1 MKMLNIAFLAILLF
15 SFQSLKSQNILKPEN
30 VFNLYFN
37 SFVKYDDE
45 SVKELN
51 SYLINFLGKES
62 THRIKLKDTYN
73 ERIDDYSRLFLAGL
87 PANVASECSVEVKNY
102 FSALMQNFAN
112 AKYRVKEIKTVNDER
127 FKENGFS
134 EVTYEASFKVP
145 SHRLMLNI
153 GDIKNI
159 GAGEMKKYLI
169 DVTNQIKKADKIVST
184 EQKFNLYQVKIGE
197 TIYYWNGG
205 PQELN
210 WKLNEFYLK
219 NLN

>member
-1 MKMLNIAFLAILLF
+1 MKIFNVAFLAIFLF
-15 SFQSLKSQNILKPEN
+15 CFQSLKSQNIQKPEN
-30 VFNLYFN
+30 IFNLYFN

-62 THRIKLKDTYN
+62 THKMKLKDIYN
-73 ERIDDYSRLFLAGL
+73 EKINDYTQLFLAGL
-87 PANVASECSVEVKNY
+87 PVHVASECSVEVKNY
-102 FSALMQNFAN
+102 FTAFMQNFAD
-112 AKYRVKEIKTVNDER
+112 AKYRVKEIKTVYDER
-127 FKENGFS
+127 FKGSGFS

-145 SHRLMLNI
+145 SHKMLLNM
-153 GDIKNI
+153 GDIKKI
-159 GAGEMKKYLI
+159 DAGEMKKYLI
-169 DVTNQIKKADKIVST
+169 DVTNQLKKADKTVST

-197 TIYYWNGG
+197 NIYYWNGG

-219 NLN
+219 NFN

>member
-1 MKMLNIAFLAILLF
+1 MKKLHIAFLAILLF
-15 SFQSLKSQNILKPEN
+15 CFQSLKSQNILKPES

-62 THRIKLKDTYN
+62 THKMKLKDTYN
-73 ERIDDYSRLFLAGL
+73 EKIDDYTQLFLSGL
-87 PANVASECSVEVKNY
+87 SVNVASACSVEVKNY
-102 FSALMQNFAN
+102 FSALMQNFAE
-112 AKYRVKEIKTVNDER
+112 AKYRIKEIKTVNDER
-127 FKENGFS
+127 FKGNGFS

-145 SHRLMLNI
+145 SHNLMLNM
-153 GDIKNI
+153 GDIKKI

-169 DVTNQIKKADKIVST
+169 DVTNQLKKADKIVST
-184 EQKFNLYQVKIGE
+184 EQKFNLYQIKVDDA
-197 TIYYWNGG
+197 IYYWNGG

-210 WKLNEFYLK
+210 WKLNEFYLR
-219 NLN
+219 NFN

>member
-1 MKMLNIAFLAILLF
+1 MKMLNIACLAIFLF
-15 SFQSLKSQNILKPEN
+15 SFGSLKSQNILKPEN

-62 THRIKLKDTYN
+62 THKMKLKDTYN
-73 ERIDDYSRLFLAGL
+73 EKIDEYTKLFLTGL
-87 PANVASECSVEVKNY
+87 PVNVASECSVEVKNY

-112 AKYRVKEIKTVNDER
+112 AKYRVKEIKIINDER
-127 FKENGFS
+127 LKGNGFS
-134 EVTYEASFKVP
+134 EVTYEVSFNVP
-145 SHRLMLNI
+145 SHNLMINM

-169 DVTNQIKKADKIVST
+169 DVTNEIKKADKLVST
-184 EQKFNLYQVKIGE
+184 EQKFNLYQVKVGE
-197 TIYYWNGG
+197 NIYYWNGG

-210 WKLNEFYLK
+210 WKMNEFYLR